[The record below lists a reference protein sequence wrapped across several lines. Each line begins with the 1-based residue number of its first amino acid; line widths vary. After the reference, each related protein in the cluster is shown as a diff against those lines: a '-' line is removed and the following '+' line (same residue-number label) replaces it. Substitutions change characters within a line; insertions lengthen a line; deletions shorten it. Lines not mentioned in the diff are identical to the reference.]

1 MTMTT
6 NKMNSKLTSLTE
18 AISKYVNDG
27 DVLYAAGFTH
37 LIPFAAGHEIIRL
50 RKQDLVLARATPD
63 LIYDQ
68 MAAAGC
74 ARKVIFSY
82 MGNPGVG
89 SLRIVRGAIERGELE
104 WEEYSHFGM
113 ITRLQAGASGLPFLP
128 MNQTGAADLE
138 KVNSNVRRI
147 PDPFGGKDVIVVPA
161 LNPDV
166 AIVHVQRADV
176 NGNAHLWGIIGEQ
189 KEAAFAAKK
198 VILTAEEIV
207 DEAVIRSDPNRTL
220 IPGVVVDA
228 VCHVP
233 YACHP
238 SYAQGYYDRDNAFY
252 LEWDRISSAT
262 EDVKSWLDEW
272 VFGVKD
278 RAEYWEKLGKEVHKT
293 LEVQPRYS
301 EKVNYGNY

>member
-1 MTMTT
+1 M
-6 NKMNSKLTSLTE
+6 SKLIPLTD
-18 AISKYVNDG
+18 AIGKFVIDG
-27 DVLYAAGFTH
+27 DSVYAAGFTH

-50 RKQDLVLARATPD
+50 KRRGLTLARATPD

-68 MAAAGC
+68 MVAAGC

-89 SLRIVRGAIERGELE
+89 SLRIVRSAIEQGKLE

-128 MNQTGAADLE
+128 MKQTGAADLE
-138 KVNSNVRRI
+138 KANPQIKRI
-147 PDPFGGKDVIVVPA
+147 PDPYGGKDVIVVPA

-166 AIVHVQRADV
+166 AIVHVQRADL

-207 DEAVIRSDPNRTL
+207 DESVIRSDPNRTM
-220 IPGVVVDA
+220 IPANIVDA

-233 YACHP
+233 FACHP
-238 SYAQGYYDRDNAFY
+238 SYAQGYYDRDNEFY
-252 LEWDRISSAT
+252 LAWDKISESGET
-262 EDVKSWLDEW
+262 VKSWLDEW
-272 VFGVKD
+272 VYGVKD
-278 RAEYWEKLGKEVHKT
+278 RNEYWEKLGPKTHKR
-293 LEVQPRYS
+293 LKVKARYS
-301 EKVNYGNY
+301 ERINYGSY

>member
-1 MTMTT
+1 MT
-6 NKMNSKLTSLTE
+6 KLVPLSE
-18 AISKYVNDG
+18 AIANFVNDG
-27 DVLYAAGFTH
+27 DIVYAAGFTH
-37 LIPFAAGHEIIRL
+37 LIPFAAGHEIIRQG
-50 RKQDLVLARATPD
+50 KKDLTLARATPD

-68 MAAAGC
+68 IVAAGC

-89 SLRIVRGAIERGELE
+89 SLRIVRSAIEQDKLE

-128 MNQTGAADLE
+128 MMQTGATDLE
-138 KVNSNVRRI
+138 NTNPNIKRI

-166 AIVHVQRADV
+166 AIVHVQRSDA

-207 DEAVIRSDPNRTL
+207 DESVIRSDPNRTM
-220 IPGVVVDA
+220 IPGIVVSA

-233 YACHP
+233 FACHP
-238 SYAQGYYDRDNAFY
+238 SYAQGYYDRDNEFY
-252 LEWDRISSAT
+252 LAWDKVSESAEAT
-262 EDVKSWLDEW
+262 KQYLDEW
-272 VFGVKD
+272 VYGVKD
-278 RAEYWEKLGKEVHKT
+278 RDEYWEKLGAETHKR
-293 LEVQPRYS
+293 LEVPQQMS
-301 EKVNYGNY
+301 EPINYGRY

>member
-1 MTMTT
+1 MT
-6 NKMNSKLTSLTE
+6 KLVPLSE
-18 AISKYVNDG
+18 AIAAYVNDG

-37 LIPFAAGHEIIRL
+37 LIPFAAGHEIIRQG
-50 RKQDLVLARATPD
+50 RRDLTLARATPD

-68 MAAAGC
+68 MVAAGC
-74 ARKVIFSY
+74 ARKMIFSY

-89 SLRIVRGAIERGELE
+89 SLRLVRAAIEQGRLE

-128 MNQTGAADLE
+128 MNQTGATDLE
-138 KVNSNVRRI
+138 AANPNIKRI
-147 PDPFGGKDVIVVPA
+147 PDPFGGKDVIIVPA
-161 LNPDV
+161 LHPDV
-166 AIVHVQRADV
+166 AIVHVQRADA

-207 DEAVIRSDPNRTL
+207 DESVIRSDPNRTM
-220 IPGVVVDA
+220 IPGIVVSA

-238 SYAQGYYDRDNAFY
+238 SYAQGYYDRDNEFY
-252 LEWDRISSAT
+252 LAWDKVSESAEAT
-262 EDVKSWLDEW
+262 KDYLDVW
-272 VFGVKD
+272 VYGVKD
-278 RAEYWEKLGKEVHKT
+278 RDEYWEKLGLETQKR
-293 LEVQPRYS
+293 LEVLQQMS
-301 EKVNYGNY
+301 ESINYGRY

>member
-1 MTMTT
+1 M
-6 NKMNSKLTSLTE
+6 SKLISLSE
-18 AISKYVNDG
+18 AISQYVQDG
-27 DVLYAAGFTH
+27 DTVYAAGFTH
-37 LIPFAAGHEIIRL
+37 LIPFAAGHEIIRQNK
-50 RKQDLVLARATPD
+50 RNLVLARATPD

-68 MAAAGC
+68 MVAAGC

-89 SLRIVRGAIERGELE
+89 SLRIVRAAIEQGKLE

-128 MNQTGAADLE
+128 MNQTAVTDLE
-138 KVNSNVRRI
+138 KANPNIKRI
-147 PDPFGGKDVIVVPA
+147 PDPYGGKDVIVVPA

-166 AIVHVQRADV
+166 AIVHVQRADK

-207 DEAVIRSDPNRTL
+207 DESVIRSDPNRTM
-220 IPGVVVDA
+220 IPGIIVDA

-238 SYAQGYYDRDNAFY
+238 SYAQGYYDRDNEFY
-252 LEWDRISSAT
+252 LQWDKISESL
-262 EDVKSWLDEW
+262 DSVKAWLDEW
-272 VFGVKD
+272 VYGVKD
-278 RAEYWEKLGKEVHKT
+278 RNEYWQKLGEETHRRLQIKSRWS
-293 LEVQPRYS
+293 QPI
-301 EKVNYGNY
+301 NYGEY